1 MVPDNE
7 LHEDRDSV
15 TIVSPTAL
23 PSACHQVACSRLE
36 AAVVRRSKRHNK
48 SIFAISTATGYSH
61 AGGAPPGLC
70 VCCYLYLEC
79 PPPLLLENDPFFRD
93 SVLGSLPQRI
103 QIQNDKWMRQ
113 LLELRGWSHP
123 VYLEPWQN
131 RFLST
136 EESQLLPGSH
146 PRQRGRGRGG
156 SFLPPS
162 ASHWLSPSRSQLV
175 QDLGKQLQDFIA

>member
-103 QIQNDKWMRQ
+103 QIQKSHSYCQEATHGREGGEEEA
-113 LLELRGWSHP
+113 LFFHP
-123 VYLEPWQN
+123 V
-131 RFLST
+131 
-136 EESQLLPGSH
+136 
-146 PRQRGRGRGG
+146 
-156 SFLPPS
+156 PPI
-162 ASHWLSPSRSQLV
+162 
-175 QDLGKQLQDFIA
+175 G